1 MTIRSL
7 SLAVVLSVA
16 AAGVAAD
23 VAAQSQ
29 RARQGPQTP
38 APIPGP
44 IVEPNSTFPLKQV
57 GYIKASHPS
66 ERAQFGDA
74 VALSGDGNT
83 MVVGAH
89 AESSSARGVNG
100 NQTDTSAFNSGAAYV
115 FVRSGDRWVQQA
127 YLKASN
133 SGLNDQF
140 GNIVALSAD
149 GNTLAVS
156 AYFEGSK
163 ATGVNGNQADN
174 SMEQSG
180 AVYVFIRTGTTW
192 SQQAY
197 LKASNTGDTD
207 EGDQFGFS
215 LALSDDG
222 NTLAAGA
229 IGEDSA
235 DGRINGNQADNS
247 ASNAGAVYVFARTG
261 NRWSQQAYVKSGSPK
276 GAHANE
282 LFGYSVALSAN
293 GNTLAVGAYDESGA
307 SNVINGP
314 EESVGDPANLTADLR
329 QPGTGAVFV
338 FTRRGKVWSR
348 EAYLKASTQDPGD
361 SLGAWVAIS
370 DDGNTV
376 AASAPDEDSLTT
388 GINAVQTGHSGR
400 IGTLDDVSSGAVYV
414 FVRTG
419 STWSQQASFKASNSG
434 IEDWFGLRLALSGDG
449 SMLAVS
455 AANED
460 GGAKGINGRQDDRS
474 APDAGAV
481 YLFTRTGAT
490 WTFQSYVK
498 ASNAEK
504 FDEFGSGIALS
515 RNGTLA
521 VGARSED
528 SGAKGA
534 NGDQND
540 NSVNDSGAVY
550 LFSYTMP

>member
-1 MTIRSL
+1 MTIRNCL
-7 SLAVVLSVA
+7 L
-16 AAGVAAD
+16 AGVAL
-23 VAAQSQ
+23 VATTGVTAGAGAQSQ

-38 APIPGP
+38 APVRGP
-44 IVEPNSTFPLKQV
+44 IVQPSSTFPLKQV
-57 GYIKASHPS
+57 GYIKASNPS

-83 MVVGAH
+83 MAVGAR
-89 AESSSARGVNG
+89 AESSAATGVDG
-100 NQTDTSAFNSGAAYV
+100 NQTDTSAFNAGAVYV
-115 FVRSGDRWVQQA
+115 FARAGDRWVQQA

-133 SGLNDQF
+133 SGVNDQF
-140 GNIVALSAD
+140 GNVVALSAD

-156 AYFEGSK
+156 AYFEGSR
-163 ATGVNGNQADN
+163 ATGVNGDQADN
-174 SMEQSG
+174 SIEQSG
-180 AVYVFIRTGTTW
+180 AVYVFTRTGATW

-197 LKASNTGDTD
+197 LKASNTGEVD

-229 IGEDSA
+229 IAEDSA
-235 DGRINGNQADNS
+235 DGRINGNQADNT

-261 NRWSQQAYVKSGSPK
+261 SGWSQQAYVKSSSPS

-293 GNTLAVGAYDESGA
+293 GDTLAVGAYDEAGA

-314 EESVGDPANLTADLR
+314 EDSLGDPANLLADLR

-338 FTRRGKVWSR
+338 FTRRGTAWSR
-348 EAYLKASTQDPGD
+348 QAYLKASTQDRGD

-388 GINAVQTGHSGR
+388 GINAVQAGHSGR

-419 STWSQQASFKASNSG
+419 ASWSQQASFKASNSG

-449 SMLAVS
+449 DTLAVS

-490 WTFQSYVK
+490 WTFQSYLK
-498 ASNAEK
+498 GSNTEK
-504 FDEFGSGIALS
+504 FDEFGSGVALS
-515 RNGTLA
+515 RHGTLA
-521 VGARSED
+521 VGARMED
-528 SGAKGA
+528 SGSMGA
-534 NGDQND
+534 NGNGDD
-540 NSVNDSGAVY
+540 NSVTDSGAVY
-550 LFSYTMP
+550 LFSY

>member
-1 MTIRSL
+1 VQPR
-7 SLAVVLSVA
+7 
-16 AAGVAAD
+16 
-23 VAAQSQ
+23 
-29 RARQGPQTP
+29 
-38 APIPGP
+38 
-44 IVEPNSTFPLKQV
+44 STFPLKQLGIV
-57 GYIKASHPS
+57 KASHPS

-83 MVVGAH
+83 MAVGAK
-89 AESSSARGVNG
+89 AESSAATGVNG
-100 NQTDTSAFNSGAAYV
+100 NESDASAFNAGAVYV
-115 FVRSGDRWVQQA
+115 FARAGDRWVQQA

-133 SGLNDQF
+133 AGVNDHF
-140 GNIVALSAD
+140 GHMVALSGD

-156 AYFEGSK
+156 AYFEGSR
-163 ATGVNGNQADN
+163 ATGVNGNDDDD
-174 SMEQSG
+174 SMAQSG
-180 AVYVFIRTGTTW
+180 AVYVFTRTGGTW

-197 LKASNTGDTD
+197 LKASNTG
-207 EGDQFGFS
+207 EGDQFGFA

-235 DGRINGNQADNS
+235 DSRINGNQADDTAGS
-247 ASNAGAVYVFARTG
+247 AGAVYVFTRAGRS
-261 NRWSQQAYVKSGSPK
+261 WSQQAYIKPSGRG
-276 GAHANE
+276 GARANE
-282 LFGYSVALSAN
+282 LFGYSVALSAS
-293 GNTLAVGAYDESGA
+293 GDTLAVGAYDESGA
-307 SNVINGP
+307 SNIINGP
-314 EESVGDPANLTADLR
+314 EESLGDPAVLRADFR

-338 FTRRGKVWSR
+338 FTRRGTVWSR
-348 EAYLKASTQDPGD
+348 EAYLKAATQDPGD

-388 GINAVQTGHSGR
+388 GVDAVQAGHSGR

-419 STWSQQASFKASNSG
+419 TRWSQQASFKASNSG

-449 SMLAVS
+449 STLAVS
-455 AANED
+455 APNED

-481 YLFTRTGAT
+481 YLYTRTGAT

-498 ASNAEK
+498 GSDTEA
-504 FDEFGSGIALS
+504 FDEFGSGVALS
-515 RNGTLA
+515 RQGTLV

-528 SGAKGA
+528 G
-534 NGDQND
+534 
-540 NSVNDSGAVY
+540 VTDSGAVY
-550 LFSYTMP
+550 LFSY